1 MAKVEKAPG
10 RLSGYAPVA
19 VVDIGSNSVR
29 MVIYEGLRRIPNPL
43 FNEKILCGLGRGVAR
58 TGRMNETAISR
69 AINALRRYRFLAKQC
84 GVKKIYAVAT
94 AAARDAENGPEFI
107 EDATIAL
114 GAKIRVLSGK
124 SEANLTVMGL
134 TSGIPD
140 AVGLVGDLGGGSLEL
155 VQIDR
160 GKKGSGITLP
170 LGGLRLID
178 ESGADLEKAKLFVDE
193 AFEGLK
199 PLENVKGGRFYAV
212 GGTWRAL
219 ARVHMI
225 EHDYPLHVIHHYQIS
240 AEDILHLSEQMMQM
254 DKKEI
259 VEKYK
264 ISANRADTLPYG
276 ALVINRLI
284 KKTGLSEVVL
294 SAYGVREGLLYSKLS
309 LKQREGDPLLI
320 ACRDLAKLRARS
332 PKHARQLCAWTDQ
345 IFDENG
351 VGAGFKETR
360 EEKRLRHSA
369 CLLADIG
376 WRAHPDYR
384 GEQSLNIIANNSFAG
399 IDHPARVFLSLVVY
413 YRYEGYGARTEIPH
427 FSQVTSDRLQEFAR
441 IVATAQRLA
450 YVLSGA
456 MPGLLPKID
465 LTSTDDRLELN
476 VPKKYRDLQ
485 GERVD
490 RRLSDLASLFDKAG
504 EVVVDD

>member
-1 MAKVEKAPG
+1 LARAEKAPG

-58 TGRMNETAISR
+58 TGRMNEDAIER
-69 AINALRRYRFLAKQC
+69 AINALRRFKFLAKQC

-107 EDATIAL
+107 DQAKKAL
-114 GAKIRVLSGK
+114 GSKIRVLSGR

-134 TSGIPD
+134 TSGIPE
-140 AVGLVGDLGGGSLEL
+140 AEGLVGDLGGGSLEL
-155 VQIDR
+155 VQIDN
-160 GKKGSGITLP
+160 GVKGGGITLP

-178 ESGADLEKAKLFVDE
+178 ESGADLEKAKIFVDE
-193 AFEGLK
+193 AFDGLEL
-199 PLENVKGGRFYAV
+199 LEDLKGASFYSV

-225 EHDYPLHVIHHYQIS
+225 EHDYPLHVIHHYRIS
-240 AEDILHLSEQMMQM
+240 AEDILALSEKVMQL
-254 DKKEI
+254 DKKQI
-259 VEKYK
+259 VEKYN
-264 ISANRADTLPYG
+264 ISSNRADTLPYG

-309 LKQREGDPLLI
+309 SKQRKGDPLLI
-320 ACRDLAKLRARS
+320 ACKDLAKLRARS
-332 PKHARQLCAWTDQ
+332 PKFARQLCDWTDQ
-345 IFDENG
+345 IFEAAG
-351 VGAGFKETR
+351 VGAGFKETE

-384 GEQSLNIIANNSFAG
+384 GEQSLNIIANNGFAG
-399 IDHPARVFLSLVVY
+399 LDHPGRVFLALVVY
-413 YRYEGYGARTEIPH
+413 YRYEGFGARTKTPH
-427 FSQVTSDRLQEFAR
+427 FSQITSDRLQEFSR

-456 MPGLLPKID
+456 MPGVLPSID
-465 LTSTDDRLELN
+465 LKFTADTLQLT
-476 VPKKYRDLQ
+476 VPKKYRDLR
-485 GERVD
+485 GERVG
-490 RRLSDLASLFDKAG
+490 RRLNDLARIFDRTG
-504 EVVVDD
+504 EMVLED